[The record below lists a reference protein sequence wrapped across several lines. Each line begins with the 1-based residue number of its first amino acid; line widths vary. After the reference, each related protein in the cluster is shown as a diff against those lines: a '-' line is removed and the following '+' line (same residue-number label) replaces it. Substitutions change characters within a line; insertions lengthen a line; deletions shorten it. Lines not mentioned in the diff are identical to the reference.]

1 MEGAAGCVEV
11 AASSSRFVRDFPV
24 YFGWPVTVAAAVAM
38 AATLPGQTAGVSLFI
53 DSFIADLGISRPAVS
68 LAYTGA
74 TVGSAAV
81 LPFAGRALD
90 RWGPRRGIVVIA
102 ALFALACVGM
112 GQVQGLATLVLGFF
126 LLRALGQGS
135 LSLAAIHVV
144 NLWFVRRRG
153 MAVGVM
159 GLGMAGALAVV
170 PGLIEQGIGGIGWR
184 ETYVVMGI
192 VVAAVMLPVGL
203 VFFRRHPET
212 YGLVPDGTAARL
224 DDPPEPSVTLA
235 DARRTLPFWVLT
247 GGLATTACLGTA
259 LLFHHVD
266 VMSSGGLTR
275 AQAALLFV
283 PYGVMTAVPS
293 LGAGVIL
300 DRMGPGRVFAVGLT
314 LYAGMLAAAPHITTE
329 AGVLGY
335 GVAFGLA
342 QGTLGNV
349 GGSAYAHF
357 FGRAE
362 IGAIKGLTRTLF
374 VAATAIGPP
383 LVAFGQGLWGY
394 GPTLGGLALV
404 PAAFALLSWLRLD
417 AQATVTGQM
426 PS

>member
-1 MEGAAGCVEV
+1 MAP
-11 AASSSRFVRDFPV
+11 SRFVRDFPV
-24 YFGWPVTVAAAVAM
+24 YFGWPVTAAAAVAM

-53 DSFIADLGISRPAVS
+53 DSFIADLGLGRGAVS

-90 RWGPRRGIVVIA
+90 RWGPRRGVVVIA
-102 ALFALACVGM
+102 VLFALAVAGM
-112 GQVQGLATLVLGFF
+112 SQVRGLATLAVGFF

-153 MAVGVM
+153 VAVGVM
-159 GLGMAGALAVV
+159 GLGMAAALAVV
-170 PGLIEQGIGGIGWR
+170 PGLIEQGIDGVGWR
-184 ETYVVMGI
+184 ATYVWMG
-192 VVAAVMLPVGL
+192 VAVAGVLLPVGL
-203 VFFRRHPET
+203 AFFRRHPEAF
-212 YGLVPDGTAARL
+212 GLVPDGAPGPP
-224 DDPPEPSVTLA
+224 DGSPEPSVSLVQ
-235 DARRTLPFWVLT
+235 ARRTLPFWVLT
-247 GGLATTACLGTA
+247 AGLASTACLGTA

-266 VMSSGGLTR
+266 VMAAGGLTR

-283 PYGVMTAVPS
+283 PYGVLTAVSS
-293 LGAGVIL
+293 LGAGAIL
-300 DRMGPGRVFAVGLT
+300 DRVGPGRVFAAGLA
-314 LYAGMLAAAPHITTE
+314 LYAGMLAAAPAIATE
-329 AGVLGY
+329 AAVLGY
-335 GVAFGLA
+335 GAAFGLA

-362 IGAIKGLTRTLF
+362 IGAIKGFTHTVF
-374 VAATAIGPP
+374 VAATAVGPP
-383 LVAFGQGLWGY
+383 LVAFGQGAWGY
-394 GPTLGGLALV
+394 GPTLQGLALV
-404 PAAFALLSWLRLD
+404 PAGLAVLAWLRLD
-417 AQATVTGQM
+417 ASQAPAGGQA

>member
-1 MEGAAGCVEV
+1 MAV
-11 AASSSRFVRDFPV
+11 SSSPFVRDFPV
-24 YFGWPVTVAAAVAM
+24 YFGWPVTVAAALAM

-53 DSFIADLGISRPAVS
+53 DAFIADLGLSRGAVS

-90 RWGPRRGIVVIA
+90 RWGPRRGVVVIV
-102 ALFALACVGM
+102 ALFALACAGM
-112 GQVQGLATLVLGFF
+112 SQVQGLATLALGFF

-135 LSLAAIHVV
+135 LSLAAVHVV

-170 PGLIEQGIGGIGWR
+170 PGWIEGGVDGMGWR
-184 ETYVVMGI
+184 ETYVWMG
-192 VVAAVMLPVGL
+192 VAVAAVMLPAGL

-212 YGLVPDGTAARL
+212 YGLVPDGIAIRP
-224 DDPPEPSVTLA
+224 DDAPEPSVSLA
-235 DARRTLPFWVLT
+235 VARRTLPFWILT

-266 VMSSGGLTR
+266 IMASGGLTR

-283 PYGVMTAVPS
+283 PYGIMTAVSS

-300 DRMGPGRVFAVGLT
+300 DRVGPGRVFAIGLM
-314 LYAGMLAAAPHITTE
+314 LYAGMLAAAPAVATE

-362 IGAIKGLTRTLF
+362 IGAIKGFTRTLF
-374 VAATAIGPP
+374 VAATAVGPP
-383 LVAFGQGLWGY
+383 LVAFGDSVWSY
-394 GPTLGGLALV
+394 GPTLGALALV
-404 PAAFALLSWLRLD
+404 PASLAVLAWLRLD
-417 AQATVTGQM
+417 QAAGHS

>member
-1 MEGAAGCVEV
+1 MG
-11 AASSSRFVRDFPV
+11 SRFVRDFPV
-24 YFGWPVTVAAAVAM
+24 YFGWPVTAAAAVAM

-53 DSFIADLGISRPAVS
+53 DSFIADLDLSRGAVS

-90 RWGPRRGIVVIA
+90 RWGPRRGVVVIA
-102 ALFALACVGM
+102 TLFALAVVGM
-112 GQVQGLATLVLGFF
+112 SQVRGLATLAVGFF

-153 MAVGVM
+153 VAVGVM

-170 PGLIEQGIGGIGWR
+170 PGLIERGIDGVGWR
-184 ETYVVMGI
+184 MTYAWMGAA
-192 VVAAVMLPVGL
+192 VAAVLLPVGIA
-203 VFFRRHPET
+203 FFRRHPEA
-212 YGLVPDGTAARL
+212 YGLVPDGAPGPPDAR
-224 DDPPEPSVTLA
+224 PEPSVTLA
-235 DARRTLPFWVLT
+235 QARRTLPFWVLT
-247 GGLATTACLGTA
+247 AGLATTACLGTA

-266 VMSSGGLTR
+266 VMASGGLTR

-283 PYGVMTAVPS
+283 PYGVLTAASS

-300 DRMGPGRVFAVGLT
+300 DRVGPGRVFGVGLA
-314 LYAGMLAAAPHITTE
+314 LYAGMLAAAPGLTTE
-329 AGVLGY
+329 AGVLAY
-335 GVAFGLA
+335 GAAFGLA

-362 IGAIKGLTRTLF
+362 IGAIKGFTHTVF
-374 VAATAIGPP
+374 VAATAVGPP
-383 LVAFGQGLWGY
+383 LVAFGQGAWGY
-394 GPTLGGLALV
+394 GPTLRLLALV
-404 PAAFALLSWLRLD
+404 PAGLAVLAWLRLD
-417 AQATVTGQM
+417 RAHPAGQI